1 MTADRKLLR
10 GPNVVP
16 DRDELKRLVAKA
28 MQQE

>member
-1 MTADRKLLR
+1 MTADRKRLR

-16 DRDELKRLVAKA
+16 GHGELKRLVAEA